1 MLLTCY
7 GCGLRVSELV
17 ALKVHHIDGER
28 KLLRVEQ
35 GKGAKDRAVVLP
47 LTLLTALRQYW
58 QRYHPKYWLFPNSN
72 TPKCHLSITSVQKIF
87 KQAKTK
93 TGIQKVGGIHS
104 LRHAYATHQLEN
116 GLAIHKLQQQLGH
129 TNLQSTLCYVHWV
142 PGYLQGN
149 TIFSDLLQQLGMSAI
164 LHTWGQTLD
173 QHVHLHCLI
182 PGGVIN
188 TQQGYTR
195 TQRAYLYPERV
206 LSRLFRGKMV
216 SALRQA
222 AKDGKLSR
230 ITRPGDIDD
239 TLNAV
244 MKKDWVIHTKA
255 HIKKPDTVIAYLG
268 RYTCRTA
275 ISLSRIMDVD
285 DKSIWFKYKDYRD
298 DKKKVMQL
306 AGTEFLRRFLL
317 HILPKGFMRVRHYG
331 YLANRVRVEKIK
343 QIRQSLEVEQ
353 VEKPEAKNS
362 AGEYSRHNETEKPC
376 PGCKAGYLHLIGLIP
391 SEKERRQMLTV

>member
-1 MLLTCY
+1 MSNTTQFASIIRQFIGDVRTQQKLSPQQASSCQNILNCHTQKLGGLDYACDSCARHY
-7 GCGLRVSELV
+7 PIYHSCRHRHCPQCGQQASEKWV
-17 ALKVHHIDGER
+17 TQRQQD
-28 KLLRVEQ
+28 
-35 GKGAKDRAVVLP
+35 VLP
-47 LTLLTALRQYW
+47 VTYYHLVFTLPHEFNGWVQLHPSVIYHALFQNAW
-58 QRYHPKYWLFPNSN
+58 QTL
-72 TPKCHLSITSVQKIF
+72 
-87 KQAKTK
+87 
-93 TGIQKVGGIHS
+93 
-104 LRHAYATHQLEN
+104 ATYSQHNRQLE
-116 GLAIHKLQQQLGH
+116 G
-129 TNLQSTLCYVHWV
+129 
-142 PGYLQGN
+142 
-149 TIFSDLLQQLGMSAI
+149 QLGMSAI

-188 TQQGYTR
+188 AQQGYTR

-275 ISLSRIMDVD
+275 ISLSRIMAVD
-285 DKSIWFKYKDYRD
+285 ENSVWFKYKDYRD

-306 AGTEFLRRFLL
+306 EGVEFLRRFLL
-317 HILPKGFMRVRHYG
+317 HILPKGFMRIRHYG

>member
-1 MLLTCY
+1 MSNTTLFASIIRQFIGDVRTQQKLSPQQASSCQNILNCHTQKLGGLDYACDHCCRHY
-7 GCGLRVSELV
+7 PIYHSCRHRHCPQCGQQASETWV
-17 ALKVHHIDGER
+17 AQRQRD
-28 KLLRVEQ
+28 
-35 GKGAKDRAVVLP
+35 VLP
-47 LTLLTALRQYW
+47 VIYYHLVFTLPHEFNGWVQLHPSVIYHALFQNAW
-58 QRYHPKYWLFPNSN
+58 QTLN
-72 TPKCHLSITSVQKIF
+72 TYSQHN
-87 KQAKTK
+87 
-93 TGIQKVGGIHS
+93 
-104 LRHAYATHQLEN
+104 RQLE
-116 GLAIHKLQQQLGH
+116 G
-129 TNLQSTLCYVHWV
+129 
-142 PGYLQGN
+142 
-149 TIFSDLLQQLGMSAI
+149 QLGMSAI

-188 TQQGYTR
+188 AQQGYTR

-244 MKKDWVIHTKA
+244 MQKDWVIHTKA
-255 HIKKPDTVIAYLG
+255 HIKKPETVIAYLG

-285 DKSIWFKYKDYRD
+285 DKSVWFKYKDYRD

-306 AGTEFLRRFLL
+306 EGVEFLRRFLL
-317 HILPKGFMRVRHYG
+317 HILPKGFMRIRHYG

-343 QIRQSLEVEQ
+343 QIRQSLEAEQ
-353 VEKPEAKNS
+353 MEKPEAKNS
-362 AGEYSRHNETEKPC
+362 AGEYSRHNETKKPC
-376 PGCKAGYLHLIGLIP
+376 PGCKTGHLYLVGLIP
-391 SEKERRQMLTV
+391 SEKERRQRLTV